1 MKKENDES
9 LEWTL
14 VRRSLAGE
22 LTAEE
27 RAQLDAWLDAS
38 PDHRAFYNRVSGFD
52 RSEGF
57 PGLTEETYQRDLN
70 RYVER
75 LHQYNKRKN
84 NRRRFVYFAR
94 YAAVFAVLLGVGIY
108 FWYAGRSEEMIPHNT
123 SIVAVHGKA
132 QPILVTE
139 DGTRVNL
146 AEQGNLLKNIAGG
159 IVSPEKDGIAY
170 SESAKAAAKVEH
182 HTLIIPRGGEFR
194 VVLADGTVVWL
205 NSESEFT
212 YPVSFSDTTR
222 EVALKGEGYF
232 EVAKDKKPF
241 KVRVNDVEVKVYGTR
256 FNVNGYDPRQ
266 VQTVLVSGRVGVKS
280 LLQGAKEQMI
290 RPNEMAEV
298 DTKTGECTVME
309 VDASAYVAWK
319 EGYFSF
325 EGERLEQIMEK
336 LGRWYDVEVVFADDE
351 LRAQRFSGRVD
362 RSQDFQGVLNLLQ
375 RTLLVKF
382 EVEGNKITITK

>member
-1 MKKENDES
+1 MKKGNDES

-14 VRRSLAGE
+14 IKRSLAGE

-27 RAQLDAWLDAS
+27 QEQLNAWLEAS

-52 RSEGF
+52 RSEGI
-57 PGLTEETYQRDLN
+57 PGLSEETYQRDLS
-70 RYVER
+70 RYVEK
-75 LHQYNKRKN
+75 LQQYKRKSS
-84 NRRRFVYFAR
+84 RRRLVYFAW
-94 YAAVFAVLLGVGIY
+94 YAAVFVVLLGVGIY
-108 FWYAGRSEEMIPHNT
+108 FWYAGRSEKMIPGDT
-123 SIVAVHGKA
+123 LTVAVQGKA

-159 IVSPEKDGIAY
+159 VVSSEKNGIAY
-170 SESAKAAAKVEH
+170 SGSAKAAAKVEH

-194 VVLADGTVVWL
+194 VVLADGSVVWL
-205 NSESEFT
+205 NSGSEFT
-212 YPVSFSDTTR
+212 YPVSFNDTTR
-222 EVALKGEGYF
+222 EVSLKGEGYF
-232 EVAKDKKPF
+232 EVAKDEKPF
-241 KVRVNDVEVKVYGTR
+241 KVRVNGVEVKVYGTR
-256 FNVNGYDPRQ
+256 FNVNGYDPQQ
-266 VQTVLVSGRVGVKS
+266 VQTVLVDGSVGVRS
-280 LLQGAKEQMI
+280 LNHPARERMI
-290 RPNEMAEV
+290 SPNEMAEV
-298 DTKTGECTVME
+298 NTKTGECVVTE

-351 LRAQRFSGRVD
+351 VRAQRFSGRVD
-362 RSQDFQGVLNLLQ
+362 RSQDFRDVLNLLQ